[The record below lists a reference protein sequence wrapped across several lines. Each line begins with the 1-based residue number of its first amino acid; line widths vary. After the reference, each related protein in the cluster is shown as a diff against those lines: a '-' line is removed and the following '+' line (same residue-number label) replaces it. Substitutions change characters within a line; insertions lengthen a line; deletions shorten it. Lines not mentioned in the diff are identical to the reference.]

1 MYIQVQLSKYSF
13 IVLFLKGLKPTDVI
27 SFFDEVD
34 AQVQQIY
41 KFFNE
46 YNGILPQ
53 VIVRHC

>member
-1 MYIQVQLSKYSF
+1 MYIQVQLNKYSF
-13 IVLFLKGLKPTDVI
+13 IVLFLKGLEPTDVI

-34 AQVQQIY
+34 VQVQHIY